1 MGINQGG
8 QCRVNVHQGT
18 ENLARTAGLAMGQGH
33 LQVIQ
38 GELHPSPPNR
48 RRIYP
53 PSGHS
58 VSKRTSLQMSKS
70 CRTCNRQSA
79 EPSNSLTNSTPVSA
93 SLSQPRLLHCCS
105 RFRNPLFECHIDNC
119 GIHLT
124 TCVCRGSTCRRIPH
138 RS

>member
-1 MGINQGG
+1 MGNQGG

-70 CRTCNRQSA
+70 CRTCTEACVGTS
-79 EPSNSLTNSTPVSA
+79 STQHRYAQGVGPIFSI
-93 SLSQPRLLHCCS
+93 S
-105 RFRNPLFECHIDNC
+105 RMVLVVHDRMAFCPPCFRP
-119 GIHLT
+119 T
-124 TCVCRGSTCRRIPH
+124 S
-138 RS
+138 